1 MSTHT
6 SSRFDED
13 LKDLKQHMLKMGAE
27 VESALIKTSKA
38 LIELDIEAAQAVIR
52 DDDAI
57 NQMEIEGD
65 EMCVNLFVRWQPAAG
80 DLRFVMSA
88 SKIIS
93 DLERMGDSISVI
105 AEHIVSLGNQP
116 VSEYNVLPNL
126 LERSRK
132 QVRRVLNSL
141 AQDNAKSAM
150 KVIKKDRRVDE
161 LYQNVER
168 DMLDTMRQQPEFLN
182 TAIAVMHIARQ
193 LERVSDYA
201 TDIAEMVV
209 YSVRAHDIRHI
220 STEEASNIVKNS

>member
-1 MSTHT
+1 MSMHT

-13 LKDLKQHMLKMGAE
+13 LKYLKQHMLKMGSE

-38 LIELDIEAAQAVIR
+38 LLDLDIAAAQAVIH
-52 DDDAI
+52 DDDTI
-57 NQMEIEGD
+57 NQMEIQGD
-65 EMCVNLFVRWQPAAG
+65 EMCVNLFVRWQPAAS
-80 DLRFVMSA
+80 DLRFVMAS

-93 DLERMGDSISVI
+93 DLERMGDSIVII
-105 AEHIVSLGNQP
+105 AEHILRLENQP
-116 VSEYNVLPNL
+116 IREYHALPNL

-132 QVRRVLNSL
+132 QIRRALDAL
-141 AQDNAKSAM
+141 AQDDAKSAM

-161 LYQNVER
+161 LYHSVER
-168 DMLDTMRQQPEFLN
+168 DMLDTMRQQPEFLK
-182 TAIAVMHIARQ
+182 TALAVMHIARQ

-201 TDIAEMVV
+201 TDVAEMVV